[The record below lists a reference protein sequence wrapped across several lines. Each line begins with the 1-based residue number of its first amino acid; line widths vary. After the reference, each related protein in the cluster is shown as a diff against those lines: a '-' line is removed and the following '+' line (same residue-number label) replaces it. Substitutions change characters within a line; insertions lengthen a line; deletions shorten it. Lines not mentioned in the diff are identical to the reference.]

1 MLLLAALAPAVNAQ
15 AQSSVTVYPG
25 EVVTMEWGCFALSSN
40 QGSITASEYATGSI
54 ASWVSP
60 STYDCGSMGPGG
72 GGYWS
77 YTLSVPSD
85 AAPGVYTLEWAG
97 SCQDEGWGN
106 GCTWTPGSVTVTVSW
121 NSESTTEE
129 SQPNTTESQPP
140 AGQTTESQPPQGQT
154 TEEVPVPDYIPAAQD
169 QQESNF
175 LSQTL
180 NSYLIYSA
188 THPILDCTNQMI
200 TNWGKCELDGVTYTF
215 GTSEDRIIAYAKE
228 VLTDKAM
235 DAMWEA
241 TEEMIPAA
249 GPIIAIKDAVGKVW
263 DVYNKFY
270 EIQTLISSPE
280 QGATVDIGPFTIT
293 ASIPQAPPSNW
304 SAEIAQWANTHQDS
318 LQFVQVNMDTANNA
332 VTVEDTSDSVV
343 DLSGGTVSG
352 TVPLLR
358 SVFAIALPAENGTQA
373 QDVVQMVQSQSQYS
387 FLGSKST
394 TFLIAGAAVVGAAVV
409 IAVVAAV
416 RFRGGGARKAAP
428 VPQYPRVSGAATR
441 YCPNCGAPM
450 SQRARFCNRCGTAS

>member
-1 MLLLAALAPAVNAQ
+1 
-15 AQSSVTVYPG
+15 
-25 EVVTMEWGCFALSSN
+25 MEWGCFASSSN
-40 QGSITASEYATGSI
+40 AGGITASEYATGSI
-54 ASWVSP
+54 ASWVYP
-60 STYDCGSMGPGG
+60 SSHDCGSMSPGG
-72 GGYWS
+72 GGDWS

-121 NSESTTEE
+121 NAESTTEAN
-129 SQPNTTESQPP
+129 QPNTTEAQPP
-140 AGQTTESQPPQGQT
+140 QGQTTEAQPPQGQT
-154 TEEVPVPDYIPAAQD
+154 TEEVPVPEYIPAAQD
-169 QQESNF
+169 QQESSF

-200 TNWGKCELDGVTYTF
+200 TNGGKCELNGVTYTF

-228 VLTDKAM
+228 VVTDKVM

-241 TEEMIPAA
+241 IEDTIPAA
-249 GPIIAIKDAVGKVW
+249 GPIIAVKDAVGKVW

-293 ASIPQAPPSNW
+293 ASIPQPPPSNW
-304 SAEIAQWANTHQDS
+304 NEQITQWANTHQDS
-318 LQFVQVNMDTANNA
+318 LQFVQVNMDSTNDA
-332 VTVEDTSDSVV
+332 VTVEDTSSSVV
-343 DLSGGTVSG
+343 DLSGGTVNG

-373 QDVVQMVQSQSQYS
+373 QDIVQMVQAQAQYS
-387 FLGSKST
+387 ILGTKST
-394 TFLIAGAAVVGAAVV
+394 TFTIVGAAVIGAAIV
-409 IAVVAAV
+409 LAVVAAA
-416 RFRGGGARKAAP
+416 RFRGGKSAKANQY
-428 VPQYPRVSGAATR
+428 PQYKTR
-441 YCPNCGAPM
+441 PSVASRFCPNCGAPM
-450 SQRARFCNRCGTAS
+450 SQRARFCNRCGAAS